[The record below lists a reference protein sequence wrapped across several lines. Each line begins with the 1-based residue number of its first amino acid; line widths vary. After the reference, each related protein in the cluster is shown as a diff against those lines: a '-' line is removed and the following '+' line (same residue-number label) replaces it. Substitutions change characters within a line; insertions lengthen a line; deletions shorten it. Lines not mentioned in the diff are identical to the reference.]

1 MKRRDFITRAALVS
15 SALTLGMQCT
25 GKVKTQDINPES
37 PTKHADPGSKFIVEP
52 QRKIPVFAES
62 DVLVIGGGPAGV
74 AAAIA
79 AGRTGAQTWLIER
92 FTYPGGLWTGGLV
105 LPLLS
110 THALDKNKRK
120 IQVMFGLGNEIW
132 ERLKQIG
139 MSVSDVNPVIDPEA
153 GKCILEEM
161 LVESGVNILYQTL
174 ATQVIM
180 DGNIVKGVIIEN
192 KSGRLAIL
200 SKVIIDC
207 TGDGDILK
215 MAGEDFENMKY
226 NIGLVHRLG
235 NIDKINKVAPGYT
248 DLPVGEI
255 TPIPSVNWV
264 NMHGLDDQDGTDAL
278 NLSILQ
284 VKFRQEIWNSW
295 KKIKETPGYSDVFI
309 LDVASQLGVRMS
321 RILEGEYKLTLED
334 TMTYKQFK
342 DVIGISGAWTTML
355 YKGKKVSAAE
365 RPLWQI
371 PYRSLIPKKT
381 EGLLVAGRCF
391 CFEKELAEDTRVI
404 GPCLITGQGAGVA
417 AGLAVKE
424 RVPPRQVNIKNLHKQ
439 LLTQKVYLG

>member
-1 MKRRDFITRAALVS
+1 MKRRDFITRAVLVS

-25 GKVKTQDINPES
+25 GKIKTQDVNPELPITQS
-37 PTKHADPGSKFIVEP
+37 DPENKFIVEP
-52 QRKIPVFAES
+52 QRKIPVFAET
-62 DVLVIGGGPAGV
+62 DVIVIGGGPAGA

-79 AGRTGAQTWLIER
+79 ASRTGAQTWLIER
-92 FTYPGGLWTGGLV
+92 CNYPGGLWTGGLV

-110 THALDKNKRK
+110 THALDKSKRK
-120 IQVMFGLGNEIW
+120 IQVMYGLGNEIW
-132 ERLKQIG
+132 ERLKQVG

-174 ATQVIM
+174 ATEVIM
-180 DGNIVKGVIIEN
+180 DGKILKGIIIEN

-200 SKVIIDC
+200 SKVAIDC
-207 TGDGDILK
+207 TGDGDIIK
-215 MAGEDFENMKY
+215 MAGEDFYNLKY

-235 NIDKINKVAPGYT
+235 NIDKINKSAPGYI
-248 DLPVGEI
+248 DLPVGEN
-255 TPIPSVNWV
+255 TPIPGVNWV
-264 NMHGLDDQDGTDAL
+264 NMHGVDDQEGTDAL
-278 NLSILQ
+278 NLSNLQ
-284 VKFRQEIWNSW
+284 VKFRQEIWNNW
-295 KKIKETPGYSDVFI
+295 KRIKETPGYSDVFI

-321 RILEGEYKLTLED
+321 RILAGEYKLTLED
-334 TMTYKQFK
+334 TMTYRQFN
-342 DVIGISGAWTTML
+342 DVIGISGAWTTMI
-355 YKGKKVSAAE
+355 YKGKKVPAAE

-371 PYRSLIPKKT
+371 PYRSLVPKKT

-417 AGLAVKE
+417 AGMAVKE
-424 RVPPRQVNIKNLHKQ
+424 KIPPREINIKNLHKQ